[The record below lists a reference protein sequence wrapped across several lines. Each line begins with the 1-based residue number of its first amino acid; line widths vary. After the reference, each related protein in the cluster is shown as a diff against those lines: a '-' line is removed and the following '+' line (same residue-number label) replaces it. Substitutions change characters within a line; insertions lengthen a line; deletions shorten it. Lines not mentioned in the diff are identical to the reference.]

1 MGKIVDITG
10 QKFGKLTVLE
20 CVGKLDGRHYYWKC
34 QCECGNVVDKL
45 GSALR
50 SGNTKSCGCMK
61 FSGLQKHNLQQTQN
75 ALIPNGTKI
84 GKLTVL
90 EAIGYKPQYTGAS
103 KNRMWY
109 RCKCDCGNICEV
121 SGNKLQTNQ
130 KISCGCLS
138 SKGELT
144 IETILD
150 TYGYLY
156 NKEVILPEL
165 VQETGHK
172 LRFDFVIYDEDNKTI
187 KRIIEFDGRHHITGP
202 DTNYWGHTTDTL
214 DTIQSR
220 DNLKNSFCLKHNYPL
235 VRIPYT
241 KLETLTLED
250 LFGDKYLIK
259 GDD

>member
-1 MGKIVDITG
+1 
-10 QKFGKLTVLE
+10 
-20 CVGKLDGRHYYWKC
+20 
-34 QCECGNVVDKL
+34 
-45 GSALR
+45 
-50 SGNTKSCGCMK
+50 MK

-75 ALIPNGTKI
+75 ALISNGTKI

-172 LRFDFVIYDEDNKTI
+172 LRFDFVIYNEDNKTI
-187 KRIIEFDGRHHITGP
+187 KRIIEFDGR
-202 DTNYWGHTTDTL
+202 
-214 DTIQSR
+214 
-220 DNLKNSFCLKHNYPL
+220 
-235 VRIPYT
+235 
-241 KLETLTLED
+241 
-250 LFGDKYLIK
+250 
-259 GDD
+259 